1 MRFNIR
7 IDAIWRAPLLVVGAT
22 PQNCYVILGDD
33 GMHFRFG
40 WGFNRTIPYD
50 QVAAIFPRSWPIL
63 YGVGVRS
70 NLRGVIGLT
79 GSFHDVVEVRL
90 KKRAGNWAV
99 IYPVDRIAVSLEEP
113 EEFIA
118 ELSLRT
124 GLAEPPDINALT
136 KPTRRPTEAKR
147 TADSGQRTADNGQS
161 SVVSGQSSG
170 KANGAKAVKKAPARK
185 ASSRKRPVA
194 SAGPKQN
201 GAYPKPPAAAK
212 ASPARAAGK
221 KTPSASAKAN
231 GSVPKPAAP
240 RKAPA
245 AKKTP
250 TASAKASGG
259 KPSAKGG
266 AKPAAKK
273 AAAASAKANGAKA
286 PARKPV
292 ARKRT
297 GGLAVRARRP
307 SRRSS

>member
-22 PQNCYVILGDD
+22 AQNCYVILGDD

-40 WGFNRTIPYD
+40 WGFNRTVPYE

-136 KPTRRPTEAKR
+136 KPTRRPTKPSASSTNGQTAGPADKR
-147 TADSGQRTADNGQS
+147 TTAVGATGRSPKPAPTARKPAPKKRPAAAGPRQNG
-161 SVVSGQSSG
+161 VHP
-170 KANGAKAVKKAPARK
+170 KPPTGAKAQG
-185 ASSRKRPVA
+185 
-194 SAGPKQN
+194 AG
-201 GAYPKPPAAAK
+201 A
-212 ASPARAAGK
+212 
-221 KTPSASAKAN
+221 T
-231 GSVPKPAAP
+231 P
-240 RKAPA
+240 RK
-245 AKKTP
+245 
-250 TASAKASGG
+250 
-259 KPSAKGG
+259 
-266 AKPAAKK
+266 AAKK
-273 AAAASAKANGAKA
+273 ATSAAAKVNGTRARAASAPAKASKTVAKKATKVAPKVNGPKAASKKRPAATAKANGAKA

-292 ARKRT
+292 ARKRPK
-297 GGLAVRARRP
+297 AAAARTPARP
-307 SRRSS
+307 RRSRSS